1 MTRGIK
7 GIVVAGTQSG
17 SGKTTI
23 SLAILAALKRRGFR
37 VASFKVGPDF
47 IDPGHHSRITGAP
60 CRNLDGWM
68 LSKAYNQE
76 IFSRH
81 IQSADMVVVEGVMG
95 LFDGFDGKSEAG
107 STAQMAKW
115 LNLPV
120 LLAVNAGSMAR
131 SAAALVYGFE
141 RFDPELRFAGV
152 LFNRLGSPR
161 HLAYLKEALSGHVRT
176 PCLGG
181 ISRNADITI
190 PERHLGLV
198 TLQDH
203 PLSPAAMDRLA
214 DVLESSVDMEKLLA
228 GFTAIHPPAA
238 PERETVPRPFQ
249 ARIGV
254 AMDPAFCFY
263 YPDNLEALT
272 AAGAELTMF
281 SPLTDPRLPEG
292 LDGLYLGGGYPE
304 LHAET
309 LAANHSLRSQIQ
321 ACSRKGMPIY
331 AECGG
336 LMYLCR
342 ELTDMEGRT
351 HAMTGCFPWATRM
364 LTRLKALGYREI
376 TLKADTLLGRAGVR
390 IRGHE
395 FHYSEMTM
403 SPDVSAMYAVSSRD
417 GALQADEGFQTGNT
431 LGSYIHLHFG
441 SQPDAAAAF
450 VRTCADYS
458 RKFRTGVL

>member
-1 MTRGIK
+1 MASNIK
-7 GIVVAGTQSG
+7 GIVIAGTQSG

-47 IDPGHHSRITGAP
+47 IDPGHHTRITGTP

-68 LSKAYNQE
+68 LPKAYNQE
-76 IFSRH
+76 TFSRH
-81 IQSADMVVVEGVMG
+81 ILSADRVVVEGVMG
-95 LFDGFDGKSEAG
+95 LFDGYDGRSEAG

-115 LNLPV
+115 LHLPV

-152 LFNRLGSPR
+152 LFNQLGSKQ
-161 HLAYLKEALSGHVRT
+161 HLAYLKDALSEHVQM

-181 ISRNADITI
+181 MLRDADIAI

-203 PLSPAAMDRLA
+203 FLSPAAINRLA
-214 DVLESSVDMEKLLA
+214 DVMESSVDMDALMACFSDIQPNFEPEPVSL
-228 GFTAIHPPAA
+228 PPK
-238 PERETVPRPFQ
+238 V
-249 ARIGV
+249 RIGV

-263 YPDNLEALT
+263 YPDNLDALT
-272 AAGAELTMF
+272 AAGAELMMF
-281 SPLTDPRLPEG
+281 SPLADSCLPEG

-309 LAANHSLRSQIQ
+309 LAANRQMRSQIL
-321 ACSRKGMPIY
+321 AYSRKGMPIY

-336 LMYLCR
+336 LMYLCQ
-342 ELTDMEGRT
+342 ELTDMDGRIYP
-351 HAMTGCFPWATRM
+351 MTGCFPFATRM
-364 LTRLKALGYREI
+364 LKRLKTLGYREI
-376 TLKADTLLGRAGVR
+376 TLKRGTLLGQAGSQ

-395 FHYSEMTM
+395 FHYSEII
-403 SPDVSAMYAVSSRD
+403 PPVDVPTIYTVSSRA
-417 GALQADEGFQTGNT
+417 GASQADEGFQTGNT

-450 VRTCADYS
+450 VRTCAEYS
-458 RKFRTGVL
+458 RKFTTGLS